1 MKGMHKGCLCKR
13 RRLIN
18 SLSLTD
24 VRIDQMNTVALRI
37 SCPWTRMDTLEKT
50 SQFVMKRSQSHWTL
64 RRRRDAKKNT
74 GENLRPSANGRRQ
87 KQPRG
92 DAWKSRGSRPWR
104 GGFGKRTEGKSSWR
118 RKEKKRREKREKY
131 S

>member
-1 MKGMHKGCLCKR
+1 MPVPKEKANCV
-13 RRLIN
+13 
-18 SLSLTD
+18 SLPN
-24 VRIDQMNTVALRI
+24 VRINPVNKVAFRI
-37 SCPWTRMDTLEKT
+37 SCLWTRTDTLEKT
-50 SQFVMKRSQSHWTL
+50 SQYGTKKSQSHWTP

-92 DAWKSRGSRPWR
+92 DAWKIRGSRPWR

-118 RKEKKRREKREKY
+118 RKERKRRKSREKY
-131 S
+131 G